1 MKQKNKAQIGM
12 EYLIVVGFVTF
23 IIIGIM
29 GLAMI
34 YTGVIKDRI
43 RSNQINSFADKLL
56 STSESVYYKGSPS
69 KATIETY
76 LPENIN
82 EITIQ
87 DNSLVINS
95 SASSG
100 NNIIAFESDVPIQL
114 SGEINP
120 NPGVKKI
127 LIQANE
133 NTITIS
139 QT

>member
-29 GLAMI
+29 GLAMV

-43 RSNQINSFADKLL
+43 RSNKINSFADKII

-76 LPENIN
+76 LPENVN
-82 EITIQ
+82 QITIQ

-95 SASSG
+95 STSSG
-100 NNIIAFESDVPIQL
+100 DNLVAFESNVPIQL
-114 SGEINP
+114 QGEINP
-120 NPGVKKI
+120 NPGVKNI
-127 LIQANE
+127 LITANE
-133 NTITIS
+133 NTITLS